1 MLRFGVLIDG
11 GGRDELTRQLVPL
24 GAIDWID
31 RADTLVGRATEGA
44 FDVVLCGLHEANG
57 RSVAPTLVELAA
69 YRPSLPVI
77 LHTRLTRITLDAL
90 LAVFAPGLRL
100 ECAIRP
106 FARLAEIVG
115 HVLSASYRP
124 GVSPLLLQLVLRRT
138 PESIVH
144 FIALG
149 ILMARERR
157 TVEELAAWAG
167 VSART
172 IDRRLQAVGWA
183 SPHVV
188 LHSFTAL
195 DAVWLISEYRW
206 SARRVQLVRGF
217 PHPSSVTRLLATYAG
232 TRPSTLAED
241 GGFAAAFDHV
251 MRRLTGN
258 D

>member
-11 GGRDELTRQLVPL
+11 GGRDEVTRQLAPL
-24 GAIDWID
+24 GAIGWFD
-31 RADTLVGRATEGA
+31 RADALIGQATEGA
-44 FDVVLCGLHEANG
+44 FDIVLSGLHDASG

-69 YRPSLPVI
+69 YRPALPVI
-77 LHTRLTRITLDAL
+77 LHTRLTRATLDAL

-100 ECAIRP
+100 ECAVRP
-106 FARLAEIVG
+106 FARLAELVG
-115 HVLSASYRP
+115 HVLSAGYRP
-124 GVSPLLLQLVLRRT
+124 GVSPLLLQRILPRT
-138 PESIVH
+138 PESITL

-149 ILMARERR
+149 ILVARERR
-157 TVEELAAWAG
+157 TVEELSAWAG

-172 IDRRLQAVGWA
+172 IDRRLRRAGWA

-188 LHSFTAL
+188 LHAFTAL
-195 DAVWLISEYRW
+195 DAVWLMSEYGW

-241 GGFAAAFDHV
+241 GGFGAALDHV
-251 MRRLTGN
+251 MRLVSN
-258 D
+258 AP